1 MYIKYISAYMHRCT
15 PNDVKIICD
24 MCCQILSRI
33 EIFMINNSTI
43 IYIHIIWYIYMYI
56 YIYNKYIYIYVYNY
70 YDIYYYDTYIYLK
83 AIKNVA

>member
-43 IYIHIIWYIYMYI
+43 IYIHIIWYIYIYI
-56 YIYNKYIYIYVYNY
+56 YI
-70 YDIYYYDTYIYLK
+70 
-83 AIKNVA
+83 

>member
-43 IYIHIIWYIYMYI
+43 IYIHIIWYIYI
-56 YIYNKYIYIYVYNY
+56 YI
-70 YDIYYYDTYIYLK
+70 
-83 AIKNVA
+83 